1 MRYFNYQFV
10 LNSIG
15 FILVIESIFMLISA
29 LVGEIYNESAS
40 HSLYISSLI
49 TISIGSLLILL
60 GRNKNSDKRISRRE
74 AFFTVTFAWL
84 SMALFG
90 SLPYLISE
98 AIPSY
103 TDAFFESVSGFTTTG
118 SSTLINIEAFPKSL
132 HFWRSLT
139 QWIGGIGIIIF
150 VMSILPLFGGSA
162 IHFYNA
168 EATGVSKDQF
178 KMRIT
183 DSTRNS
189 WIFTFMGR
197 TDGCF

>member
-98 AIPSY
+98 AIRMLFLKVLVVLPQQ
-103 TDAFFESVSGFTTTG
+103 
-118 SSTLINIEAFPKSL
+118 EAQ
-132 HFWRSLT
+132 H
-139 QWIGGIGIIIF
+139 
-150 VMSILPLFGGSA
+150 
-162 IHFYNA
+162 
-168 EATGVSKDQF
+168 
-178 KMRIT
+178 
-183 DSTRNS
+183 
-189 WIFTFMGR
+189 
-197 TDGCF
+197 